1 MNKVFNYTQN
11 KVKFLLLPVIILVL
25 GIVMYFVHGGF
36 NFDVEFV
43 GGTRMQVAINGSV
56 DNKEIAQI
64 IKDATGLDATI
75 QQSATDNNVII
86 KLPATDEAAASGA
99 EGEAA
104 AEETLTDKVLKAL
117 HEKYDF
123 NDNSVEVQEASA
135 SFGKQ
140 VQTKALTYTLFA
152 ILCILIYIIIR
163 FEWRSGVMAVLTLA
177 LNVLVMA
184 AVYTITNIPLNTTFI
199 AAMLTVVGYSINNTI
214 VIFDR
219 IRENMK
225 TRKRTESISAM
236 TNRSITETLGRTI
249 NSTITTLITVVL
261 IYILGV
267 TTIKEFALPLIIGIV
282 VGAYTSIFLAST
294 FWASWKESE
303 AEAKAAAAAER
314 RNAKKGKK

>member
-11 KVKFLLLPVIILVL
+11 KVKFLLLPVIIIVL

-43 GGTRMQVAINGSV
+43 GGTRMQVAINGNV
-56 DNKEIAQI
+56 DNKEIAGV

-86 KLPATDEAAASGA
+86 KLPATDEAAASGT

-123 NDNSVEVQEASA
+123 NDSSVEVQEASA

-163 FEWRSGVMAVLTLA
+163 FEWRSGVMAVVTLA

-225 TRKRTESISAM
+225 ARKRTESISDM

-249 NSTITTLITVVL
+249 NSTITTLITIVL

-294 FWASWKESE
+294 FWAAWKESE

>member
-56 DNKEIAQI
+56 DNKEIAQV

-86 KLPATDEAAASGA
+86 KLPATDEAAASGT

-123 NDNSVEVQEASA
+123 NDSSVEVQEASA
-135 SFGKQ
+135 SFGTQ

-163 FEWRSGVMAVLTLA
+163 FEWRSGVMAVVTLA

-225 TRKRTESISAM
+225 VRKRTESISDM

-249 NSTITTLITVVL
+249 NSTITTLITIVL

-294 FWASWKESE
+294 FWAAWKESE